1 MRGRQTDIQTY
12 LEITQG
18 GCRCIPMR
26 NTKTDR
32 RGVGQTGLEM
42 KKGTMI
48 VTEAAALTPADKIQ
62 EARDHHWSKSHAL
75 H

>member
-1 MRGRQTDIQTY
+1 
-12 LEITQG
+12 
-18 GCRCIPMR
+18 MR